1 MTAGEAQLDAE
12 LAASIARERSEAPWR
27 RAIRALLHK
36 RIAVVALII
45 IFVIYGAGAYT
56 FLDAFGLPTG
66 LQDPTQGN
74 LSETRLIAAPDGE
87 IETLGAFATRFD
99 ISLARLAEFNP
110 EVVAEFGDFD
120 SGLLLPERTRLVLRP
135 SEDLE
140 GPSWDHLFGTD
151 RNGRDLFSRAL
162 FSARTTLVFSV
173 LAFLFG
179 NAFLGLGLGLLA
191 GYKGGKTDALIMRV
205 GDVILGIPGL
215 LVLIVISAS
224 LRELWTEWWES
235 AEAFLGTD
243 FFINQGIDHITLL
256 FFALSFTG
264 WVLTARFVRAQTLAL
279 RETEFILAAE
289 SIGAGTT
296 RILIRHLFPSILPW
310 IIVGMSASLGA
321 AAGAEVGLTF
331 LGLGIQ
337 PPTAS
342 FGAMI
347 TTAGGVTTFQLH
359 PHMLLVPGVIIA
371 LLIYSFNLLGDAVND
386 VVNPRGR

>member
-27 RAIRALLHK
+27 RGIRALLHK

-87 IETLGAFATRFD
+87 IETLGDFATRFE
-99 ISLARLAEFNP
+99 ISLERLAGFNP
-110 EVVAEFGDFD
+110 QVVAEFGAFE

-140 GPSWDHLFGTD
+140 GPSWDHFFGTD

-191 GYKGGKTDALIMRV
+191 GYKGGKVDALIMRI

-224 LRELWTEWWES
+224 LREQWTEWWES
-235 AEAFLGTD
+235 VGAFIGTD
-243 FFINQGIDHITLL
+243 FFIDQGIDHITLL

-296 RILIRHLFPSILPW
+296 RILIRHLFPSVLPW

-337 PPTAS
+337 PPTSS

-347 TTAGGVTTFQLH
+347 ATAGGVTTFQLH